1 MKKTL
6 INAVFFCTTLISLES
21 ETIIAKIG
29 NKSFIKSDFFSIYPI
44 EEWEGKD
51 SLRRADMLY
60 DWLKKELVSIS
71 ARDKGFLNEPRIK
84 SRVQD
89 LKDVLMVNETYNHL
103 VGRSLIDRPLIEEA
117 MKNLRLQVNTHHL
130 LISYNSL

>member
-1 MKKTL
+1 MKKTF
-6 INAVFFCTTLISLES
+6 INALFFCAAVLGLEN

-60 DWLKKELVSIS
+60 DWLKKELVFIS

-84 SRVQD
+84 SVSYTHLRAH
-89 LKDVLMVNETYNHL
+89 ET
-103 VGRSLIDRPLIEEA
+103 
-117 MKNLRLQVNTHHL
+117 
-130 LISYNSL
+130 